1 MESARDQ
8 TELQRHCSHY
18 SSVMG
23 DIDEKDLAK
32 EIERFKHVLLRDE
45 TIKTAYEFLEYIL
58 KNEVREIYP
67 NLSIALR
74 VLLTT
79 PVSVASAERS
89 FSRLKLIKNFLRS
102 TMSNERLSAL
112 ATISIERE
120 AARSLNV
127 EEVITDLSTCK
138 TRNKIF

>member
-45 TIKTAYEFLEYIL
+45 TIKTAYEHMTSLNTCTLQYL
-58 KNEVREIYP
+58 Q
-67 NLSIALR
+67 
-74 VLLTT
+74 
-79 PVSVASAERS
+79 ERS
-89 FSRLKLIKNFLRS
+89 S
-102 TMSNERLSAL
+102 
-112 ATISIERE
+112 
-120 AARSLNV
+120 
-127 EEVITDLSTCK
+127 
-138 TRNKIF
+138 